1 MLGKQAV
8 RKGVEGTRATYTR
21 HGEATNIDLF
31 GYSAPGAHLQAGGSN
46 IASHRPERGRG
57 QRLLLRAPRSGDG
70 HVRSGPDDRPAQPHR
85 RAGTRSIV
93 RLTDAV
99 KIDEATYYNTP
110 SDGHAKGDL
119 VVSARTSD
127 DQNTAPLTVVDVGS
141 CRPAA
146 PPTARAPPPSATA
159 PASASRRRPPW

>member
-1 MLGKQAV
+1 MQP
-8 RKGVEGTRATYTR
+8 TATFDPAET
-21 HGEATNIDLF
+21 IV
-31 GYSAPGAHLQAGGSN
+31 
-46 IASHRPERGRG
+46 
-57 QRLLLRAPRSGDG
+57 LRNLTDVPS
-70 HVRSGPDDRPAQPHR
+70 
-85 RAGTRSIV
+85 TRSIV

-141 CRPAA
+141 LPVGGAA
-146 PPTARAPPPSATA
+146 DA
-159 PASASRRRPPW
+159 PAHRHLRRRPRRRHLGPARHGEGHLGDGRLGQCRR